1 MHSPADIAKNYLGI
15 GETKTK
21 YPVYKAIILAV
32 FAGAFIALAA
42 VGATVIG
49 VTVESKS
56 VSKFLQGLVFP
67 TGLAMVL
74 IAGSEL
80 FTGNNLIIIPVLEKK
95 VTLGAMLKNW
105 VLVYAGNFIGSVLI
119 ALLVVYGNVFGMID
133 GLADSAVKIAE
144 AKVSMS
150 FGSAVFK
157 GVLCNI
163 LVCIAVWMSF
173 GATTVGGKV
182 AALYLPIMLFIL
194 CGYEH
199 SVANMYYLTAGI
211 FARSEYGAAAQT
223 LGWGSM
229 FVKNLLPVTI
239 GNIIG
244 GAGFVGFGYWAAY
257 LRKSAVTQP
266 SEEAKKEPG
275 LKKVAGIH
283 TR

>member
-1 MHSPADIAKNYLGI
+1 MHSPAQIANNYISI
-15 GETKTK
+15 GESKTK
-21 YPVYKAIILAV
+21 YPVYKVIILAA

-56 VSKFLQGLVFP
+56 IAKFLGGLVFP

-95 VTLGAMLKNW
+95 ITLGAMLKNW
-105 VLVYAGNFIGSVLI
+105 ILVYAGNFIGSVLI
-119 ALLVVYGNVFGMID
+119 SLLVVYGNVFGMIE
-133 GLADSAVKIAE
+133 GLADSAVSIAE

-173 GATTVGGKV
+173 GAKTVGGKI

-194 CGYEH
+194 SGYEH

-211 FARSEYGAAAQT
+211 FAQGEYGIAAEAVN
-223 LGWGSM
+223 WGSI
-229 FVKNLLPVTI
+229 FVNNLLPVTI
-239 GNIIG
+239 GNIVG
-244 GAGFVGFGYWAAY
+244 GAGFVGIGYWAAY
-257 LRKSAVTQP
+257 LKKSGVKQ
-266 SEEAKKEPG
+266 EEATEKKEPE

-283 TR
+283 AR